1 VNAISRAT
9 CSDQSQ
15 DELSGLRDPVQVDVD
30 TKDISN
36 DVTEKK
42 INKIKKAVKQIYS
55 CNSRTLNILS

>member
-1 VNAISRAT
+1 
-9 CSDQSQ
+9 
-15 DELSGLRDPVQVDVD
+15 VDVD

-55 CNSRTLNILS
+55 CNIRTLNILSKNKQDFLSQSLVFPC